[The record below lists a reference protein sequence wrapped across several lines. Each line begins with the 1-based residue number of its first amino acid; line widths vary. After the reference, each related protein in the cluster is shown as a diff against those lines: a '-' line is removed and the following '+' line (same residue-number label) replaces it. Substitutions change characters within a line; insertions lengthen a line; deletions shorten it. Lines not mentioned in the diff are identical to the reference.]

1 MKIKKES
8 IFFYQNKDQ
17 AMMTTSKKIAVLRDK
32 FYENGNTYYRLTDGK
47 GKDITL
53 YFPTDVCPNAKIGD
67 EMYFEYKRSLNQE
80 KKGYYLT
87 NNIND
92 AIFHKIP
99 RSVALLNAI
108 LISSFIAA
116 GITVCL
122 FLGIYLSLPIPVSLL
137 LVSLVYISVILSF
150 ELGHA
155 RFFSKTKE
163 KKYPK
168 YKDYK
173 EGNFTKKERLLDKI
187 MSDTEKESLCTFIN
201 NQDDLSSSQKI
212 EINDIISSSKK
223 FRVSSISYLE
233 TRQIKRRK
241 RLQAE
246 ALKS

>member
-1 MKIKKES
+1 MI
-8 IFFYQNKDQ
+8 
-17 AMMTTSKKIAVLRDK
+17 TTSKKIAVLHDK
-32 FYENGNTYYRLTDGK
+32 FYENGNTYYRLTDSR

-67 EMYFEYKRSLNQE
+67 EMYFNYKRSLKQE

-87 NNIND
+87 NNINE
-92 AIFHKIP
+92 AILSFIP
-99 RSVALLNAI
+99 RSVAFLNAI
-108 LISSFIAA
+108 LISSFITAGMAA
-116 GITVCL
+116 CL
-122 FLGIYLSLPIPVSLL
+122 FLCEYLSFPLPVYLL
-137 LVSLVYISVILSF
+137 LTSLVSISAILPF

-168 YKDYK
+168 YKHYK
-173 EGNFTKKERLLDKI
+173 EENFTKKERLLDKI

-201 NQDDLSSSQKI
+201 NQDDLSSTQKL
-212 EINDIISSSKK
+212 EINDIISSSKN
-223 FRVSSISYLE
+223 FRISSISYLE
-233 TRQIKRRK
+233 TRQMRRRK